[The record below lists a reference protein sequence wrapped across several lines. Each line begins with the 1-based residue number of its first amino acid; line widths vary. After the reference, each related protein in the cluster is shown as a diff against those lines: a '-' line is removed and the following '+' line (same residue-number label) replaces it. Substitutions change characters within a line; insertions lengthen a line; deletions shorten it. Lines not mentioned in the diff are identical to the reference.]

1 MSVQE
6 KERQPTRYWN
16 NGDEMNLGHYNR
28 MMVKGSG
35 PRQHILEWRI
45 FLEICES
52 HFKEHRIGR
61 PVVVELGTF
70 KNHQKKF
77 YEHFLGAEH
86 IGININAKHEMPD
99 IMGDTHDPDT
109 LNRLKKRLGKR
120 SINLLYIDASHTYA
134 SVKEDYETLSPLC
147 SDIVAFHDIETG
159 RYADNKND
167 GAWKFWE
174 ELRLTQYRNPKTDWK
189 FVSIHMRHFKGVKAR
204 ALGIGVIV
212 KR

>member
-1 MSVQE
+1 
-6 KERQPTRYWN
+6 
-16 NGDEMNLGHYNR
+16 MNLRHYNR
-28 MMVKGSG
+28 MMVKGSN
-35 PRQHILEWRI
+35 PRQNALEWRV

-52 HFKEHRIGR
+52 HFKEHRIGH

-86 IGININAKHEMPD
+86 IGININAKHAKPD
-99 IMGDTHDPDT
+99 IMGDTHEPT
-109 LNRLKKRLGKR
+109 TFHRLKKRLGNL

-134 SVKEDYETLSPLC
+134 SVKEDYETYSSLC
-147 SDIVAFHDIETG
+147 TDIVAFHDIETG
-159 RYADNKND
+159 RYKDDKRD

-174 ELRLTQYRNPKTDWK
+174 ELRLARYRDPRTNYK
-189 FVSIHMRHFKGVKAR
+189 FVSIHMRHFKGIKAR
-204 ALGIGVIV
+204 ALGIGMVI